1 MGNNM
6 NAESRLKKRKE
17 MLKRGLGKIK
27 STGYLVFSVL
37 LFVLILVGLLFF
49 YFEFETLA
57 GEYKVRLETMAY
69 ALSSG
74 IPNEVFDRYDKNV
87 SYADNK
93 LYKEVTES
101 IKTYVA
107 KNRDIVGISL
117 FVIREGELIPFIQT
131 GDINNHVSKN
141 CIHEVIKSALDNN
154 TKVSYVPAFS
164 DIPEDN
170 AFIAVPVAGGG
181 SGGFL
186 ALETSTAVLYE
197 QIKSQHLI
205 SVSMFFLIVIFYII
219 VGKTFMRSS
228 SLHEDKKKMSESVNA
243 LKEKEMLFR
252 SIFEQAAPGISIN
265 SVDEEL
271 DTVPESIKVNDSF
284 KRITGYTLE
293 QLKKISWTEMT
304 HSDFI
309 DEELKMMQDF
319 LQGNINGYQIEKK
332 IVKADGTESWVN
344 ITVSSLYPDNQQ
356 NQKYLSIVED
366 VDKRKKMETS
376 LEHSEK
382 DKAILISNVPGMLFR
397 CRYDKVCTLDFVS
410 SGCLELT
417 GYTADEFMENREGGL
432 ARILVPEY
440 YESAHN
446 KIEQAYENKSR
457 YSMEYEIYTASGQK
471 KWVFNQGQVI
481 CDKNGEPLYVE
492 GLIVDIDESK
502 KRELELKYI
511 NEHHPLTDLYSRSY
525 FSFLINKEVEE
536 GVVDKKAVIFINI
549 RNFSLLNATYGYAAA
564 EEIIKEL
571 AEQLRLLC
579 TDNCRIFHISIDR
592 FVLYVKGYEG
602 KQELVRMCNKITAM
616 LYGRFATRLVGASI
630 GVYEFE
636 SHMADGEIVIRN
648 ASIAAE
654 HTDRTKVFSFMFF
667 NAYMEKKIMRSNI
680 IEEELAEVSSGT
692 EKEKLYAVFQ
702 PIVRLSDDSIA
713 GFEALA
719 RFNSDI
725 LGNVPPNEFIPIAEE
740 KQYIFGLSRSII
752 RQSLEFVNELSKK
765 GADDVFVSVNIS
777 VIQLLHEDFVADIV
791 NLVREYSVNPDKLVL
806 EITET
811 KVARNYAKINEK
823 LSLLQ
828 NEGFKIAMDDF
839 GTGYSSL
846 ARESEMNVN
855 YVKIDKY
862 FMDKLLVYNE
872 EQAVAS
878 DIISMSHKLGYYIV
892 AEGVEYTEQK
902 EYLKKYYC
910 DYMQGYLFSRPISA
924 KDALLLVKKHRARA

>member
-1 MGNNM
+1 M
-6 NAESRLKKRKE
+6 NAESRFRKKKE

-27 STGYLVFSVL
+27 STGNLVFTVL
-37 LFVLILVGLLFF
+37 LLVVILFGLMFF
-49 YFEFETLA
+49 YFEFETIT
-57 GEYKVRLETMAY
+57 GEYEVKLETMAY

-74 IPNEVFDRYDKNV
+74 IPKEVLDRYNGDG
-87 SYADNK
+87 SYADDK
-93 LYKEVTES
+93 LYREVTEN

-107 KNRDIVGISL
+107 KNEDIVGVSL
-117 FVIREGELIPFIQT
+117 FVIREGQLIPFIQT

-154 TKVSYVPAFS
+154 TKVSYVPDFS
-164 DIPEDN
+164 DIPEKS
-170 AFIAVPVAGGG
+170 ACIAVPVAGGG

-205 SVSMFFLIVIFYII
+205 SVSMFVLIVILYII
-219 VGKTFMRSS
+219 VGITFMRSG
-228 SLHEDKKKMSESVNA
+228 SLREDKKRISESVND

-252 SIFEQAAPGISIN
+252 SVFEQAAPGISIN

-271 DTVPESIKVNDSF
+271 DTVPDSVNVNDSF

-304 HSDFI
+304 HSDFV
-309 DEELKMMQDF
+309 DEERKMMQDF
-319 LQGNINGYQIEKK
+319 LQGNIDGYQMEKK
-332 IVKADGTESWVN
+332 IVRADGTESWIN
-344 ITVSSLYPDNQQ
+344 IAVSALYPDNQQ
-356 NQKYLSIVED
+356 DHKYLCILED
-366 VDKRKKMETS
+366 IGNRKKMESS
-376 LEHSEK
+376 LAESEK

-397 CRYDKVCTLDFVS
+397 IGCEKNWTLQFVS

-417 GYTADEFMENREGGL
+417 GYPADRFMGKEGIIFGQL
-432 ARILVPEY
+432 IIPEY
-440 YESAHN
+440 SEYVY
-446 KIEQAYENKSR
+446 KKVQQAVADRARFSI
-457 YSMEYEIYTASGQK
+457 EYEISTASGER
-471 KWVFNQGQVI
+471 KWISNQGQIV
-481 CDKNGEPLYVE
+481 CGTDGKPLYVE
-492 GLIVDIDESK
+492 GLAIDIDESK
-502 KRELELKYI
+502 KRELELRYI

-525 FSFLINKEVEE
+525 FSFLLNKELEE
-536 GVVDKKAVIFINI
+536 GIVDKKAAIFINI

-667 NAYMEKKIMRSNI
+667 NADMEKKIMRSNI

-862 FMDKLLVYNE
+862 FMDKLLVYDEN
-872 EQAVAS
+872 QAVTS

-924 KDALLLVKKHRARA
+924 KDALLLVKKNHARA